1 MELEKYRALICAI
14 ETGSLS
20 AAAQKLG
27 YTPSGISRM
36 MAALEEENGFPLLL
50 RQRDG
55 VRPTRNCKILLPSI
69 RKALFYGD
77 SCLQLS
83 AQIRGLNTG
92 TVIIGTAY
100 SAYYLWLAEVMRDF
114 RKKYPG
120 IQVEIRIGNSTELL
134 HLMEE
139 QQIDL
144 CIISKR
150 NGTHHWIPL
159 CEDMLVALLPADHPL
174 ARSESVPVTVFETEP
189 YIDTYPGLDIDNCR
203 VFEAAQITPN
213 RQLATMDSYAS
224 YSMVEAGLGISMNN
238 TINVKDW
245 TGNVEIRPLDPA
257 FSVEIGLAFAKE
269 ASPAAQTFIRFAK
282 TRITD
287 PVTE

>member
-1 MELEKYRALICAI
+1 MDLEKYRALICTI

-20 AAAQKLG
+20 AAAEKLG

-36 MAALEEENGFPLLL
+36 MASLEKENGFPLLL

-55 VRPTRNCKILLPSI
+55 VRPTRDCKILLPAI

-150 NGTHHWIPL
+150 EGTHHWIPL

-174 ARSESVPVTVFETEP
+174 ARSKSVPVTAFETEP
-189 YIDTYPGLDIDNCR
+189 YIDTYPGWDIDNCR
-203 VFEAAQITPN
+203 VFEASQITPN

-245 TGNVEIRPLDPA
+245 TGNVEIRPLEPA
-257 FSVEIGLAFAKE
+257 FSVEIGLAFARE
-269 ASPAAQTFIRFAK
+269 ASPAAQTFVRFAK
-282 TRITD
+282 PRIT
-287 PVTE
+287 E

>member
-20 AAAQKLG
+20 AAAEKLG

-55 VRPTRNCKILLPSI
+55 VRPTRDCETLLPSI

-100 SAYYLWLAEVMRDF
+100 SAYYVWLAGIMRDF
-114 RKKYPG
+114 KKKYPG

-150 NGTHHWIPL
+150 EGTHHWIPL

-174 ARSESVPVTVFETEP
+174 ARSKSVPVTAFETEP
-189 YIDTYPGLDIDNCR
+189 YIDTYPGWDIDNCR
-203 VFEAAQITPN
+203 VFEASQIIPN

-224 YSMVEAGLGISMNN
+224 YSLVEAGLGISMNN

-245 TGNVEIRPLDPA
+245 TGNVEIRPLEPA
-257 FSVEIGLAFAKE
+257 FSVEIGLAFAKD
-269 ASPAAQTFIRFAK
+269 ASPAAQTFIRFARA
-282 TRITD
+282 RITD
-287 PVTE
+287 RITE